1 LKPRTRGH
9 HGPGRHA
16 PGSVIVQ
23 DNATGAISYYEQSTN
38 QSEADDTGT
47 SLADYIHAMFF
58 FLLQAKARDVLMIG
72 CGGGTLAT
80 MLRRMGVA
88 VAIVD
93 ISAASFDIAHRYFH
107 MPDDVETHVADG
119 AAFLRRSRR
128 IWDAIVLDAYDDAEI
143 PDQFLTTKF
152 FALAKS
158 RLRPRGGLFLMNL
171 IVADDDDRDP
181 DDLVRLMQ
189 RTWSKVRLLDSDG
202 WIDRNAVAAAG
213 AVAGLTRPRLL
224 MPPSRGA
231 KKFAAGLRTMKFRK
245 LRRRPS

>member
-1 LKPRTRGH
+1 MKPPHR
-9 HGPGRHA
+9 PIRHS

-58 FLLQAKARDVLMIG
+58 FIRQAKCRDVLMIG

-80 MLRRMGVA
+80 MLRRVGVA
-88 VAIVD
+88 VTIVD

-107 MPDDVETHVADG
+107 MPDDVETYVADG
-119 AAFLRRSRR
+119 AAFLPRSRR
-128 IWDAIVLDAYDDAEI
+128 IWDGIVLDAYDDEDI
-143 PDQFLTTKF
+143 PEQFLTTKF

-158 RLRPRGGLFLMNL
+158 RLKRRGALFLMNL
-171 IVADDDDRDP
+171 IVADDDDTRP
-181 DDLVRLMQ
+181 DDIVRRM
-189 RTWSKVRLLDSDG
+189 RKTWSKVRLLDSDG

-213 AVAGLTRPRLL
+213 AVGKLTRPHLL

-231 KKFAAGLRTMKFRK
+231 KKFAAGLRTMKFRA
-245 LRRRPS
+245 LRR